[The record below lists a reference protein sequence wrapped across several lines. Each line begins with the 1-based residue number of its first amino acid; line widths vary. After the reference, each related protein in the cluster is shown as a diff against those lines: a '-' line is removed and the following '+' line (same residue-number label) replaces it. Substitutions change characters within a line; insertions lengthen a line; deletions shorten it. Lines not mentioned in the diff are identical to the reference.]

1 MVARS
6 SFCRAVSWHLF
17 AGYARRIRDA
27 GTTVWRKFSRICGGG
42 AGFFASRNTL
52 SNRAGKD
59 KVRSKFVSEVSRV
72 SSSSGPNA
80 RVGIPGVQDLL
91 SDMKLQTQNHLD
103 GNPTRIIALVFAALL
118 FWQPALLSAQSAKKP
133 AATAS
138 TSKSNVARV
147 HPFEPT
153 EELVYVA
160 EFSRALLKKVD
171 VADFHFTA
179 SKQPSQ
185 PSLQKVS
192 TGRGQDKGGDPYLLK
207 FTGDVSSKGFFAKL
221 FNLRFREQIESIVDP
236 ASFTVRKTKRVDEQG
251 KRARVSETIYGD
263 GKVTWVE
270 RDPNDP
276 SRPPREAVATFAG
289 QVQDVLSAIYYLR
302 TQSLEVGK
310 SFEVTVSD
318 SGVVYQVPVQ
328 VVEKKRRKTVLGR
341 VEAFRVEPEVFGS
354 DRMISGEGGFTIWIT
369 NDNRRV
375 PVSARIKMKYG
386 TFDITLRKVIRNPP
400 QESLAS
406 IKDN

>member
-1 MVARS
+1 
-6 SFCRAVSWHLF
+6 
-17 AGYARRIRDA
+17 
-27 GTTVWRKFSRICGGG
+27 
-42 AGFFASRNTL
+42 
-52 SNRAGKD
+52 
-59 KVRSKFVSEVSRV
+59 
-72 SSSSGPNA
+72 
-80 RVGIPGVQDLL
+80 
-91 SDMKLQTQNHLD
+91 MKLRNQNYLA
-103 GNPTRIIALVFAALL
+103 GNLTRIVAIVFATLL

-133 AATAS
+133 DATTS
-138 TSKSNVARV
+138 TSKANVARV

-171 VADFHFTA
+171 VADFRFTA

-185 PSLQKVS
+185 PALQKIS
-192 TGRGQDKGGDPYLLK
+192 SGYGEHKDGDPYLLK

-236 ASFTVRKTKRVDEQG
+236 ASFTVRKTKKVDVQG
-251 KRARVSETIYGD
+251 KRARVSETIYSD

-270 RDPNDP
+270 KDPNDP

-302 TQSLEVGK
+302 TQPLEVGK
-310 SFEVTVSD
+310 SFEITISD
-318 SGVVYQVPVQ
+318 SGVVYQVPVR
-328 VVEKKRRKTVLGR
+328 VIEKKRKKTVLGR
-341 VEAFRVEPEVFGS
+341 VETFLVEPEVFGA
-354 DRMISGEGGFTIWIT
+354 DRMISGEGRFSIWLT
-369 NDNRRV
+369 NDSRRV

-406 IKDN
+406 NEGTKDTTH

>member
-1 MVARS
+1 M
-6 SFCRAVSWHLF
+6 
-17 AGYARRIRDA
+17 
-27 GTTVWRKFSRICGGG
+27 
-42 AGFFASRNTL
+42 
-52 SNRAGKD
+52 
-59 KVRSKFVSEVSRV
+59 
-72 SSSSGPNA
+72 
-80 RVGIPGVQDLL
+80 GIPGVQGLL
-91 SDMKLQTQNHLD
+91 SDMKLRNQDYLAANL
-103 GNPTRIIALVFAALL
+103 NRIVSLAFATLL

-133 AATAS
+133 AATVS
-138 TSKSNVARV
+138 TSKPNVARV

-160 EFSRALLKKVD
+160 EFSRALLKKMD
-171 VADFHFTA
+171 IADFRFTA
-179 SKQPSQ
+179 SKQP
-185 PSLQKVS
+185 PLQKIS
-192 TGRGQDKGGDPYLLK
+192 TGYGQNKDRDAYLLK

-236 ASFTVRKTKRVDEQG
+236 ASFTVRKTKKVDEQG
-251 KRARVSETIYGD
+251 KRARVSETTYGD

-302 TQSLEVGK
+302 TQPLEVGK
-310 SFEVTVSD
+310 SFEITISD
-318 SGVVYQVPVQ
+318 SGVVYQVPVR
-328 VVEKKRRKTVLGR
+328 VIEKKRKKTVLGR
-341 VEAFRVEPEVFGS
+341 VEAFLVEPEVFGS
-354 DRMISGEGGFTIWIT
+354 KRMLSGEGRFSIWIT
-369 NDNRRV
+369 NDHRRV

-406 IKDN
+406 NERAKDTPH

>member
-1 MVARS
+1 
-6 SFCRAVSWHLF
+6 
-17 AGYARRIRDA
+17 
-27 GTTVWRKFSRICGGG
+27 
-42 AGFFASRNTL
+42 
-52 SNRAGKD
+52 
-59 KVRSKFVSEVSRV
+59 
-72 SSSSGPNA
+72 
-80 RVGIPGVQDLL
+80 
-91 SDMKLQTQNHLD
+91 MKLRNQNHLD
-103 GNPTRIIALVFAALL
+103 GNQTRIIALAFSTLL
-118 FWQPALLSAQSAKKP
+118 FWQPALLNAQSAKRT

-138 TSKSNVARV
+138 TSRPNVARV

-171 VADFHFTA
+171 VADFRFTA
-179 SKQPSQ
+179 SKQPS
-185 PSLQKVS
+185 LQKISFVYD
-192 TGRGQDKGGDPYLLK
+192 QDKGGDPYLLK

-251 KRARVSETIYGD
+251 KRARVSETVYSD

-302 TQSLEVGK
+302 TQPLEVGK
-310 SFEVTVSD
+310 LLEITISD

-328 VVEKKRRKTVLGR
+328 VIEKKRKKTVLGR
-341 VEAFRVEPEVFGS
+341 VETFRVEPEVFGP
-354 DRMISGEGGFTIWIT
+354 DRMIDGEGRFTIWIT

-406 IKDN
+406 NDKLR